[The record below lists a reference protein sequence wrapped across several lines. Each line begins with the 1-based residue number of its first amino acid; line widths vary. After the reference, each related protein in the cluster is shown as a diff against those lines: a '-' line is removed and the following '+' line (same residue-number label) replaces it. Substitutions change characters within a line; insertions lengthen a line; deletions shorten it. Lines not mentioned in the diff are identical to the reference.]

1 MAFSQSTAF
10 RSDHHPHLHVAGE
23 QCPFCGQDIP
33 EGKLEEISG
42 RIAAREQERF
52 AEALAGLQEQYSL
65 EKSQAEAKA
74 KSDLEQAKQEAAHEA
89 EQLKAE
95 AASRETAARDQA
107 RKEAEES
114 AAARIAAERAARK
127 EKEGE
132 LTAEIAQMTEAK
144 KSAEEAS
151 AALTL
156 QLEELCTEKDAALAR
171 AASEAAEREKSIHAE
186 ATQAAE
192 AALKDRLIAAEEASA
207 TLTLQL
213 DELRT
218 EKDAALAR
226 AASEAAEREKSIR
239 AEATQAAEAT
249 LKDQLTAAEEA
260 RRAVEEAKAE
270 TEDTLR
276 GQLAVATEQIQTL
289 KEHHA
294 GEINSQREAL
304 EKDKE
309 ASVNTERARNLEEK
323 MRLERQLSDMQ
334 RQLQKKTAD
343 EHGEG
348 AELELHELLKGAF
361 EEDRIRRV
369 QRGTAGAD
377 IIHEVVHNGK
387 LCGKI
392 VYDSKN
398 RSVWRS
404 EYATKLRADQMA
416 EHADHAVL
424 STNTFPSGLR
434 QLHIHE
440 HVIIACPARVL
451 ALAELLRNHI
461 IQTHELRISN
471 EAREEKSAALYTFI
485 TSERCGQLL
494 DSIDALIRKL
504 EQIDVD
510 EQKAHASVWKK
521 RGELLRTALKVNG
534 DFCFEISR
542 IVGTAAT
549 AE

>member
-1 MAFSQSTAF
+1 MAFSQSSAF
-10 RSDHHPHLHVAGE
+10 RPDRHPHLHVAGE

-33 EGKLEEISG
+33 EEKLEEISG
-42 RIAAREQERF
+42 RIAAREQERLS
-52 AEALAGLQEQYSL
+52 EAVARLQEQYSL
-65 EKSQAEAKA
+65 EKTQTEAKA
-74 KSDLEQAKQEAAHEA
+74 KGDLEQAKREAAQEAER
-89 EQLKAE
+89 LKAE
-95 AASRETAARDQA
+95 AATREAAAREQA
-107 RKEAEES
+107 RKEAEEV
-114 AAARIAAERAARK
+114 AAAKLATALAARK
-127 EKEGE
+127 EKEVE
-132 LTAEIAQMTEAK
+132 LTEKIAQIADAR

-156 QLEELCTEKDAALAR
+156 QLG
-171 AASEAAEREKSIHAE
+171 
-186 ATQAAE
+186 Q
-192 AALKDRLIAAEEASA
+192 
-207 TLTLQL
+207 
-213 DELRT
+213 LRT
-218 EKDAALAR
+218 EKDAALAQ
-226 AASEAAEREKSIR
+226 AAAEAAERERSIR
-239 AEATQAAEAT
+239 AEVTQAAEEAVKER
-249 LKDQLTAAEEA
+249 LAASEEA
-260 RRAVEEAKAE
+260 RQAAEKAKAE
-270 TEDTLR
+270 AEVSLR
-276 GQLAVATEQIQTL
+276 AQLAAATDQIQAL
-289 KEHHA
+289 KENHA

-304 EKDKE
+304 EKGKE
-309 ASVNTERARNLEEK
+309 AAVNAERARNLEEK
-323 MRLERQLSDMQ
+323 MRLERKLGDMQ

-348 AELELHELLKGAF
+348 AELELHEVLKGAF

-369 QRGTAGAD
+369 QKGTAGAD
-377 IIHEVVHNGK
+377 IIHEVVHKGK

-398 RSVWRS
+398 RSAWRS

-424 STNTFPSGLR
+424 STNTFPSGTK
-434 QLHIHE
+434 QLHIQE

-461 IQTHELRISN
+461 IHTHELRVSN
-471 EAREEKSAALYTFI
+471 EAREEKSATLYAFI

-494 DSIDALIRKL
+494 DAIDALIRKL